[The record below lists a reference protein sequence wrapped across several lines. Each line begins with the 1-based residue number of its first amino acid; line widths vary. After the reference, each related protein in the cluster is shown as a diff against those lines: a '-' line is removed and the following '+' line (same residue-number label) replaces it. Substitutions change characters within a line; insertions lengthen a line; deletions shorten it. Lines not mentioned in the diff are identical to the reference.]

1 MLSSLSQQV
10 PHNKDTGGE
19 CRRHVA
25 RPGCRGFQRTNLRG
39 VSWLGSFCPGK
50 KSGEQR
56 VFRMAE
62 WCHAAGALRK
72 VYDFVHEVP
81 FFSHDS
87 LATDNTW
94 LAGSFLAP
102 GMSKGR

>member
-1 MLSSLSQQV
+1 M
-10 PHNKDTGGE
+10 
-19 CRRHVA
+19 
-25 RPGCRGFQRTNLRG
+25 
-39 VSWLGSFCPGK
+39 
-50 KSGEQR
+50 
-56 VFRMAE
+56 FRMAE